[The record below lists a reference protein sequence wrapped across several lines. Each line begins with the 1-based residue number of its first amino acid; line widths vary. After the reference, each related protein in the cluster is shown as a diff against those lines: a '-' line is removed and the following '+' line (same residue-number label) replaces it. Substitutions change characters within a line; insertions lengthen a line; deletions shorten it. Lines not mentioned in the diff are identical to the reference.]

1 MVVPAVPAGLG
12 AKAIGAGDEWLNRGS
27 DTRRTADR
35 GTSTLQTPA
44 TAPLRWVCSSLRAE
58 LPGFDPEHDIQV
70 TADEGLLTIS
80 AKREA
85 KEGNGKHT
93 EFQYGA
99 FTRTTRLPSGADT
112 NHITATYDN
121 GILQITVPVVPRGK
135 KQEVSIKVAKG

>member
-1 MVVPAVPAGLG
+1 MSSLIARPRFAMADPFDWLERTWPFASEHTIRIEESV
-12 AKAIGAGDEWLNRGS
+12 DEDGYL
-27 DTRRTADR
+27 
-35 GTSTLQTPA
+35 
-44 TAPLRWVCSSLRAE
+44 LRAE

-80 AKREA
+80 AKRKA

-121 GILQITVPVVPRGK
+121 GILQITVPVVPRGR